1 MRRPSLRSLRR
12 PFSLGAVASLVVV
25 ATTLAAVPA
34 TAVGTC
40 TPGGMPDV
48 LATADMQPGMTGTA
62 WTVVQGTTPVSFDV
76 EILAVEQNVILPGHA
91 FVLVRLS
98 GSVIDATGGIAAGM
112 SGSPV
117 YINGQ
122 LAGALSYGGIGD
134 NLAGMTPAEEMVQI
148 FDNPGPTSPSQLPQT
163 VTLSPVL
170 RQAAAR
176 AEGVPYASTPTTA
189 NMIPTPLAVSG
200 VSSRAMGR
208 FKKMLKRVGLT
219 NVIPYS
225 AAAVSNA
232 QPLSPTPLQPGD
244 SYSAVISTGDLTS
257 GGIGTETATCGDLSI
272 AFGHPFN
279 FDGPTS
285 LGLNGANVVTVVAD
299 PLGLYSFK
307 WADIT
312 EPHGTIDQDRFS
324 GIRGIDGT
332 YPDVI
337 PITSHVAN
345 MDLSTERTGETDLL
359 RQDFLP
365 DYAAFHLLYN
375 IDSTFDRVGDGTTTL
390 SWSASGTAD
399 GTPWSFTRTNM
410 FYSQYDTSYA
420 SIFEMYDFLYQ
431 IANYPN
437 AKITVNDV
445 HESAQVTQQQLTEQ
459 IKKVQWATNQ
469 HPTFTSNRVI
479 PTKPY
484 GLIQFRVTVLPTG
497 STTTQTLDFK
507 VRVPANIRG
516 NGRLEVR
523 GGGQSGFFFL
533 GAPGRAGRSA
543 QVAVSGSASA
553 TSSEA
558 ASGSSS
564 FNDLLN
570 QLHNQDRGFDLIT
583 QIFAPGVDSTTRP
596 GRVARPQPDV
606 VFGQYDFALSINGG
620 TVIGGHCIPGK
631 PC

>member
-1 MRRPSLRSLRR
+1 MRHPSLRRLHR
-12 PFSLGAVASLVVV
+12 PVAVGALASLLLV
-25 ATTLAAVPA
+25 ATALAAVPA
-34 TAVGTC
+34 NAVGTC
-40 TPGGMPDV
+40 TPALMPDV
-48 LATADMQPGMTGTA
+48 MPTADMQPGMTGTA

-76 EILAVEQNVILPGHA
+76 EILAVEHDVIEPGHD
-91 FVLVRLS
+91 FVLVQLS

-134 NLAGMTPAEEMVQI
+134 NLAGMTPAAEMVQI
-148 FDNPGPTSPSQLPQT
+148 FNDPEASSASQLPQT
-163 VTLSPVL
+163 VTLSPTL

-176 AEGVPYASTPTTA
+176 AENVPLASAPTTA
-189 NMIPTPLAVSG
+189 SMIPTPLAVSG

-208 FKKMLKRVGLT
+208 FKKMLKRAGLT

-225 AAAVSNA
+225 APRVNTS
-232 QPLSPTPLQPGD
+232 QPLSPTPLEPGD
-244 SYSAVISTGDLTS
+244 SYSAVISTGDLTQ
-257 GGIGTETATCGDLSI
+257 GGIGTETATCGDLSL

-279 FDGPTS
+279 WDGPTS

-337 PITSHVAN
+337 PITSDVMN
-345 MDLSTERTGETDLL
+345 TDLNTERTGETDLL

-365 DYAAFHLLYN
+365 DTAAFHLLGN
-375 IDSTFDRVGDGTTTL
+375 IDSTFDRVGGGTTALKWT
-390 SWSASGTAD
+390 ASGTVD
-399 GTPWSFTRTNM
+399 GAPWSFTRSNM
-410 FYSQYDTSYA
+410 FYSSFDTSFE

-431 IANYPN
+431 IANFPN
-437 AKITVNDV
+437 AQVTVNDV
-445 HESAQVTQQQLTEQ
+445 QQSVQVTQQKRTEE

-479 PTKPY
+479 PTKP
-484 GLIQFRVTVLPTG
+484 GAWIRFQVTMLPAG
-497 STTTQTLDFK
+497 STTPNVVTFSRQ
-507 VRVPANIRG
+507 VPASIRG
-516 NGRLEVR
+516 SGEFVVR
-523 GGGQSGFFFL
+523 GGGESGGIFL
-533 GAPGRAGRSA
+533 IGAAGKAESSTPGA
-543 QVAVSGSASA
+543 A
-553 TSSEA
+553 TSTA
-558 ASGSSS
+558 AAGSSA
-564 FNDLLN
+564 FRDLLT
-570 QLHNQDRGFDLIT
+570 QLHNRDRDSDLIT
-583 QIFAPGVDSTTRP
+583 QVFAPGVDRTTRP
-596 GRVARPQPDV
+596 GRVAQPQSLV
-606 VFGQYDFALSINGG
+606 VLGRHIFGIS
-620 TVIGGHCIPGK
+620 IGGFVTGSCIPGK